1 MDAKYWPHT
10 NLFTI
15 ASDIKYFLLSGYQTL
30 PFVIGGTF
38 MILGLYTA
46 QFSLLFFLVGYLFFT
61 PLLTLILNWILNIV
75 IPSSWN
81 KKQVPWLF
89 SSDSDICNLLPS
101 GSDDA
106 SSLKTIIS
114 FWLSMVAFFIG
125 YIGMNA
131 YSILNKQIEYPLKAD
146 EATKKAT
153 DNKAMLRRT
162 QVTAGL
168 ILIIALAVFVFVM
181 RTYVTGCDSIVGGVL
196 SIGFGFLG
204 VLWYYILAIL
214 SNDRLSDVFGIANRL
229 MTTSALGDAPYA
241 CLASD

>member
-1 MDAKYWPHT
+1 
-10 NLFTI
+10 
-15 ASDIKYFLLSGYQTL
+15 
-30 PFVIGGTF
+30 
-38 MILGLYTA
+38 
-46 QFSLLFFLVGYLFFT
+46 
-61 PLLTLILNWILNIV
+61 
-75 IPSSWN
+75 
-81 KKQVPWLF
+81 
-89 SSDSDICNLLPS
+89 
-101 GSDDA
+101 
-106 SSLKTIIS
+106 
-114 FWLSMVAFFIG
+114 MVAFFIG